1 MSRTESEDLEVAKP
15 HSSVHAKAKYPLAMR
30 VLHWLR
36 AVLILGLIWAG
47 WTMTGFP
54 QDTPMEKF
62 DFFYSNHKQFGVLV
76 WLIALVHLAMRWG
89 NRSTLP
95 SAPNNLKPWEKLL
108 SKIVHRAIM
117 VLTMLVPMLGYA
129 MSSSYTQSD
138 GVPFFFFGHLPEVL
152 PKNDAAFEVFDALH
166 TYTAYTL
173 LGLVVLHVAG
183 ALKHRLTDK
192 GGESD
197 VLSRMV

>member
-1 MSRTESEDLEVAKP
+1 
-15 HSSVHAKAKYPLAMR
+15 MR
-30 VLHWLR
+30 ILHWLR

-47 WTMTGFP
+47 WTMTGLP
-54 QDTPMEKF
+54 QDTPMETF

-76 WLIALVHLAMRWG
+76 WLIALVHLVMRW
-89 NRSTLP
+89 RSRAVLP
-95 SAPNNLKPWEKLL
+95 PAPNRLKPWEKLL

-117 VLTMLVPMLGYA
+117 VLTILVPMLGYA

>member
-1 MSRTESEDLEVAKP
+1 MSKRWNSQSASSALTTRPPANESTAKSVASLMTVWREGP
-15 HSSVHAKAKYPLAMR
+15 SGATALGSS
-30 VLHWLR
+30 
-36 AVLILGLIWAG
+36 
-47 WTMTGFP
+47 
-54 QDTPMEKF
+54 
-62 DFFYSNHKQFGVLV
+62 
-76 WLIALVHLAMRWG
+76 ALVHLAMRWG

>member
-1 MSRTESEDLEVAKP
+1 MPDRSAG
-15 HSSVHAKAKYPLAMR
+15 HAKAKYPLSMR

-47 WTMTGFP
+47 WLMTGFP

-76 WLIALVHLAMRWG
+76 WLIALVHLVMRW
-89 NRSTLP
+89 RSRAVLP
-95 SAPNNLKPWEKLL
+95 HAPSNLKPWEALL
-108 SKIVHRAIM
+108 SKLVHRAIM
-117 VLTMLVPMLGYA
+117 ALTIVVPMLGYA
-129 MSSSYTQSD
+129 MSSSYTQSA
-138 GVPFFFFGHLPEVL
+138 GVPFFFFGHLPELL
-152 PKNDAAFEVFDALH
+152 PKNDAAFEIFDALH

-183 ALKHRLTDK
+183 AIKHRLTDK

>member
-1 MSRTESEDLEVAKP
+1 MSDRSEG
-15 HSSVHAKAKYPLAMR
+15 SAKAKYPLSMR
-30 VLHWLR
+30 ILHWLR

-47 WTMTGFP
+47 WAMTGFP
-54 QDTPMEKF
+54 EDTPMEKF

-76 WLIALVHLAMRWG
+76 WLIALVHLVIRW
-89 NRSTLP
+89 RSSAVLP
-95 SAPNNLKPWEKLL
+95 KTPNNLKPWEKLL
-108 SKIVHRAIM
+108 SKIVHRAIIA
-117 VLTMLVPMLGYA
+117 LTILVPMLGYA
-129 MSSSYTQSD
+129 MSASFTQSS
-138 GVPFFFFGHLPEVL
+138 GVPFFFFGYLPEIL
-152 PKNDAAFEVFDALH
+152 PKNDAAFEVFDELH

-183 ALKHRLTDK
+183 AIKHRLTDK

>member
-1 MSRTESEDLEVAKP
+1 MLDRSAGS
-15 HSSVHAKAKYPLAMR
+15 AKAKYPLSMR
-30 VLHWLR
+30 ILHWLR

-47 WTMTGFP
+47 WTMTGLP
-54 QDTPMEKF
+54 QDTPMETF

-76 WLIALVHLAMRWG
+76 WLIALVHLVMRW
-89 NRSTLP
+89 RSRAVLP
-95 SAPNNLKPWEKLL
+95 PAPNRLKPWEGLL

-117 VLTMLVPMLGYA
+117 VLTILVPMLGYA